1 MKKLILIK
9 LVFTVLF
16 LVGWVMNIVKFTQ
29 CDFEPVNKTEIV
41 RGVCI
46 FVAPVGAV
54 IGYMDIGEE
63 NDR

>member
-1 MKKLILIK
+1 MKKILLIK
-9 LVFTVLF
+9 LVFVGLF
-16 LVGWVMNIVKFTQ
+16 VTGWIMNIVKFTN

-63 NDR
+63 N

>member
-1 MKKLILIK
+1 MKKIILIK
-9 LVFTVLF
+9 LVFVILF
-16 LVGWVMNIVKFTQ
+16 ATGWIMNIVKFAS
-29 CDFEPVNKTEIV
+29 CDFDPVNKTEIV

-63 NDR
+63 NDK